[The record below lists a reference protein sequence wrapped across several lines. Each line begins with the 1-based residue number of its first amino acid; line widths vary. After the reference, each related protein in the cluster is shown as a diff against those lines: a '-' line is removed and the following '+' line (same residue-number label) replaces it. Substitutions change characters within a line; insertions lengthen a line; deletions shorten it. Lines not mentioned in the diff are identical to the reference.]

1 MILRPVLFFFARAP
15 ASGSGQSIKGMIN
28 GSGCQSTRARVP
40 RIGRYPETSVP
51 AVCPDRAGPFMKQ
64 DSAAKAPAPGYV
76 MPVIL
81 VKFPDD
87 LIDMFLSHARGL
99 PSLYPFPGA
108 GNCFFQKKMGV
119 WGLCPQEARSRRR
132 PGPGSGT
139 IPRDPDGKGDGEH
152 PLVELFHRFPV
163 KFLEGSPD
171 P

>member
-40 RIGRYPETSVP
+40 ISRRYPETSVP

-64 DSAAKAPAPGYV
+64 NSAAKAPAPGYV

-87 LIDMFLSHARGL
+87 LIDMLLSHARGL
-99 PSLYPFPGA
+99 PCIRFLVPGTVSFKRKWGFGGFAPKRQGPGVGRGRGQERFPGIPA
-108 GNCFFQKKMGV
+108 AKGMANIRLWNFF
-119 WGLCPQEARSRRR
+119 
-132 PGPGSGT
+132 T
-139 IPRDPDGKGDGEH
+139 
-152 PLVELFHRFPV
+152 
-163 KFLEGSPD
+163 GSP
-171 P
+171 